1 MQPDPKAI
9 IEGLAFFGRLP
20 FYLLRRIHEAQPEPL
35 VRSSIEDRSEAL
47 LDRVREDVFA
57 RPDGVY
63 AALMRH
69 AGCECG
75 DVDRGVKRDGL
86 EATLTALFR
95 AGVYLTVDEFKG
107 RQPVRR
113 GNSLQIEAGPD
124 RTRSPR
130 AGIHLRGSSGGSR
143 SAGTPVLF
151 DLDFVRACAVN
162 CYVNLLARGGRDWIK
177 ADWESPGAGAR
188 FRLMKYSAFGRP
200 PQAWFTQMHLD
211 DPLLPG
217 TVRWNTRVMRAA
229 GWVVGRPFPK
239 PVHAPL
245 SQPEPVAA
253 WLAATRRRGLTPVLQ
268 TFPSSAV
275 RACLAAAQLG
285 YDIAGSKF
293 IVGGEPV
300 TEFGRATIES
310 TGSEAIPRYGSM
322 EAGAVGYGCL
332 HGCYA
337 DDVHLVENMH
347 ALIQAGPDGP
357 ERGLSSQG
365 LLLTALHCRSP
376 FLMINTSMGD
386 EAVIEDRDC
395 GCPLQQL
402 GWTKHLHDVR
412 SFEKLTTLGVTFL
425 GSDLIPILEQV
436 LPSAFGGA
444 PTDFQLVEG
453 EGSDGQP
460 FLEIRVH
467 PRVGP
472 LDGALVMDTFCSA
485 ISKNSSTWAERL
497 RLWRD
502 AGILRV
508 SRQAPKTSKAGKIL
522 HIHRLGAGDKSVAR
536 GEVALVPTTASVP
549 H

>member
-1 MQPDPKAI
+1 MQFDLAAMV
-9 IEGLAFFGRLP
+9 EGLSFFGRLP
-20 FYLLRRIHEAQPEPL
+20 LYLLRRLAEQEPSRL
-35 VRSSIEDRSEAL
+35 VRTRNEERSEAF

-57 RPDGVY
+57 HPGGVF
-63 AALMRH
+63 AALTKH
-69 AGCECG
+69 AGCEYG
-75 DVDRGVKRDGL
+75 DVQRAVQKDGL
-86 EATLTALFR
+86 EATLTTLFR

-113 GNSLQIEAGPD
+113 GSSLELEAGPE

-143 SAGTPVLF
+143 SSGTPVLF

-162 CYVNLLARGGRDWIK
+162 CYLNLLVRGGRDWIK

-188 FRLMKYSAFGRP
+188 FRLIKYSAFGLQ
-200 PQAWFTQMHLD
+200 PQAWFTQMRLD
-211 DPLLPG
+211 DPLLPD

-229 GWVVGRPFPK
+229 GWIVGRPFPG

-245 SQPEPVAA
+245 SAAEPVAA
-253 WLAATRRRGLTPVLQ
+253 WLEATRRRGLTPVVH

-275 RACLAAAQLG
+275 RACLAAARQG

-300 TEFGRATIES
+300 TRFGRATIES

-332 HGCYA
+332 NGSEA
-337 DDVHLVENMH
+337 DDVHLIENMH
-347 ALIQAGPDGP
+347 AIIQAGPDGP
-357 ERGLSSQG
+357 GRGLSAQG
-365 LLLTALHCRSP
+365 LLLTALHPRSP

-386 EAVIEDRDC
+386 EAVIDERDC
-395 GCPLQQL
+395 GCPLQKV
-402 GWTKHLHDVR
+402 GWRRHLHDVR

-436 LPSAFGGA
+436 LPAAFGGA

-453 EGSDGQP
+453 ESPDGQP

-467 PRVGP
+467 PQVGP
-472 LDGALVMDTFCSA
+472 LDPTLVMDVFCSA
-485 ISKNSSTWAERL
+485 ISRNSSTWAERL

-502 AGILRV
+502 AGTLRV
-508 SRQAPKTSKAGKIL
+508 SRQEPKASKAGKIL
-522 HIHRLGAGDKSVAR
+522 HIHRLGAGDAR
-536 GEVALVPTTASVP
+536 PASPEPV
-549 H
+549 HS

>member
-1 MQPDPKAI
+1 MEPDLTAI
-9 IEGLAFFGRLP
+9 VEGLAFFARLP
-20 FYLLRRIHEAQPEPL
+20 LYLLHRIEEPSPL
-35 VRSSIEDRSEAL
+35 VKAGIEERSVAFLNRI
-47 LDRVREDVFA
+47 REDVIK
-57 RPDGVY
+57 RPGGVY
-63 AALMRH
+63 AALMKY
-69 AGCECG
+69 AGCEYG
-75 DVDRGVKRDGL
+75 DVQRGVRRDGL
-86 EATLTALFR
+86 EATLAVLFR

-113 GNSLQIEAGPD
+113 GRTLEIEAGPD

-130 AGIHLRGSSGGSR
+130 AGIHVRGSSGGSR
-143 SAGTPVLF
+143 SSGTPVLF
-151 DLDFVRACAVN
+151 DLEFVRACAVN
-162 CYVNLLARGGRDWIK
+162 YYFNLLARGGGDWIK

-188 FRLMKYSAFGRP
+188 FRLIKYGAFGRP
-200 PQAWFTQMHLD
+200 PQAWFTQMRLD
-211 DPLLPG
+211 DPLLPDS
-217 TVRWNTRVMRAA
+217 VRWNTRVMRAA
-229 GWVVGRPFPK
+229 GWLAARPFPR

-245 SQPEPVAA
+245 SSPEPVAA
-253 WLAATRRRGLTPVLQ
+253 WLAAMRRRGLTPVLQ

-275 RACLAAAQLG
+275 RACLAAARLG

-300 TEFGRATIES
+300 TSFGRATIER

-332 HGCYA
+332 NGCEA
-337 DDVHLVENMH
+337 DDVHVIENMH

-365 LLLTALHCRSP
+365 LLLTALHPRSP

-395 GCPLQQL
+395 GCALHKI
-402 GWTKHLHDVR
+402 GWRRHLHDVR

-436 LPSAFGGA
+436 LPAAFDGA

-453 EGSDGQP
+453 EGPDGQP
-460 FLEIRVH
+460 YLEIRVH

-472 LDGALVMDTFCSA
+472 LDPSLIMETFCAA

-502 AGILRV
+502 AGTLQV
-508 SRQAPKTSKAGKIL
+508 SRLEPKTSKAGKIL
-522 HIHRLGAGDKSVAR
+522 HIHRLGAGDAKPLYPESVC
-536 GEVALVPTTASVP
+536 